1 MYDPIECNNFTK
13 TRHQEMINDAA
24 IYRRFPYR
32 QNNSL
37 QAFGKLLVSVGQ
49 KLKGQ
54 ETVKVRPALT
64 LK

>member
-1 MYDPIECNNFTK
+1 
-13 TRHQEMINDAA
+13 MINDAA